1 MRGTSVIQGFC
12 RYSGAAMRRNSKFQ
26 IRDNE
31 LSERGSIERVAL
43 WINKECVK
51 QAWQTDLEALREY
64 AKKRHAKYIIR
75 DMSGKSLEV
84 GDFSREGGKNGK
96 P

>member
-1 MRGTSVIQGFC
+1 MKGMSVIQGFC
-12 RYSGAAMRRNSKFQ
+12 KYNSGAMRRNSKFQ

-31 LSERGSIERVAL
+31 LSERGSIDRVAL

-64 AKKRHAKYIIR
+64 AKKRRAKYVIR
-75 DMSGKSLEV
+75 DMRGKSIEV
-84 GDFSREGGKNGK
+84 GDYSREGGKNGK
-96 P
+96 S